1 VSRKIMDFDTQIW
14 SSFIPSAVVPVVII
28 SACGL
33 LCLTF
38 YNRLAFIVTRLR
50 ALQRER
56 LAEYKDLF
64 SLEEG
69 HKSQLARKEAE
80 HFLSFLEHQTADVL
94 KRALYLRNCLF
105 SLILAIFSLV
115 ITSLAIGLSLVY
127 PSCEVAVL
135 IFFVLGLFLVLS
147 GLCFAIKEIILALR
161 PIQMESEFVQ
171 RLVKSEFQERDSAL

>member
-1 VSRKIMDFDTQIW
+1 VALEVMAFDSQIS

-56 LAEYKDLF
+56 LGEYKDLF
-64 SLEEG
+64 RLEQS
-69 HKSQLARKEAE
+69 HKSKLARQEAE
-80 HFLSFLEHQTADVL
+80 HFLSFLEHQTVDVL

-105 SLILAIFSLV
+105 CLILSIFSLV
-115 ITSLAIGLSLVY
+115 ITSHAIGLSLIY
-127 PSCEVAVL
+127 PSIEVAVL
-135 IFFVLGLFLVLS
+135 FFFVLGLFLMLS
-147 GLCFAIKEIILALR
+147 GLYFALREIILALR
-161 PIQMESEFVQ
+161 PIQMESDFVQ
-171 RLVKSEFQERDSAL
+171 HLVKNEFQDGDSAL